1 MFRTGQFDQMPKG
14 SGGYS
19 WEFLLGVPPGYPNP
33 DPTLSQKMSFFT
45 PVFRHSL
52 LEIMW
57 SLLRLEQ
64 QQKRLLKIHFE
75 FAYFSFFLTHFGIEA
90 INKFVHSH
98 SSLENHTRFQT
109 KMSKVYTP
117 FKTKTVHG
125 EWKHYRLGRHL
136 HLYGLFWG
144 VPPPPTGADET
155 EQFPLHTPHKR
166 NRNTKKHSK
175 FLKFCPS
182 KSLDNFF
189 CLNKNLYAI
198 NAQVTC
204 IPKLP
209 FYNWRPLKFCCL
221 LKKSH

>member
-1 MFRTGQFDQMPKG
+1 
-14 SGGYS
+14 
-19 WEFLLGVPPGYPNP
+19 
-33 DPTLSQKMSFFT
+33 MSFFT
-45 PVFRHSL
+45 PVFRHGL

-136 HLYGLFWG
+136 HLYGLYWG
-144 VPPPPTGADET
+144 VPPPRTRWNWTIPPP
-155 EQFPLHTPHKR
+155 QHKR
-166 NRNTKKHSK
+166 NRNTKKNSK
-175 FLKFCPS
+175 FLKFCSS

-198 NAQVTC
+198 NAQVAC
-204 IPKLP
+204 IGKVAFL
-209 FYNWRPLKFCCL
+209 
-221 LKKSH
+221 